1 MSWALSVWALVACS
15 PPAPAAAPVPPAPT
29 NVDPDPSISNSPPT
43 EDVEACRER
52 ILNEGVPAK
61 KSGKPEGSELAQQA
75 ETARKS
81 KDGPAERA
89 AYLALMQ
96 KAPSSPYVPFAYFEF
111 AELFQAESASDPT
124 KLPLAEEAIKEAI
137 KLPAPANRLYLVA
150 TYRLGQIYELEKKK
164 RDAHDAYQHAVEEA
178 GGHDDWDCATP
189 VAEAAQGAVQRMSE
203 AQEEEDENR

>member
-1 MSWALSVWALVACS
+1 M
-15 PPAPAAAPVPPAPT
+15 
-29 NVDPDPSISNSPPT
+29 
-43 EDVEACRER
+43 EGCRER
-52 ILNEGVPAK
+52 ILNEGVPDK
-61 KSGKPEGSELAQQA
+61 KGGKPEGSELAQAA

-89 AYLALMQ
+89 AYLELLQ
-96 KAPSSPYVPFAYFEF
+96 KAPHSPYVPFAYFEF
-111 AELFQAESASDPT
+111 AELFKAESASDPT

-164 RDAHDAYQHAVEEA
+164 RDAHDAYEHAVEEA

-189 VAEAAQGAVQRMSE
+189 VAEAAQGAVQKMSE